1 MTDIP
6 TVAKIRREHPGLT
19 SRQVADMA
27 GVPLR
32 IEYLMEI
39 GGTVSR
45 QEADQVLRA
54 LSTLTGVHCTFQTV
68 GGFGIKEGSKQT
80 QVMKTLKI
88 EPHLTKARIG
98 HYADKIVAPS

>member
-1 MTDIP
+1 MSELP
-6 TVAKIRREHPGLT
+6 TVAQIRREHPGLT

-39 GGTVSR
+39 GSTVSR

-54 LSTLTGVHCTFQTV
+54 LSKLTGVHCTFQTV
-68 GGFGIKEGSKQT
+68 GGFGIKEECEQT
-80 QVMKTLKI
+80 QVMQTIKI
-88 EPHLTKARIG
+88 DPKLTKVRIG